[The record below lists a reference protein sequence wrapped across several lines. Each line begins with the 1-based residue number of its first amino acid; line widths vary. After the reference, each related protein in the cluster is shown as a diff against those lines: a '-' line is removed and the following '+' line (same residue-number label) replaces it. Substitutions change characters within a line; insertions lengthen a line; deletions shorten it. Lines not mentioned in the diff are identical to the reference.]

1 VTVAEGKTVDLLRSM
16 LSILPTRE
24 DQVANALSYGADA
37 VILDL
42 EAVEPSERERAREAA
57 RAALPSLVNEHIQRW
72 VRVNPSHEL
81 LAKPDIRAVV
91 SPDLTGVVLPRATS
105 RNHIL
110 YIEALLRDAERL
122 NGVKEGATKLIA
134 TIETADGLVHCTEI
148 ARASRRTVALL
159 FGAEEYCE
167 DLGVSRTKGGH
178 ELQYPRSQIAVTA
191 RVAGL
196 LAIDTPYPDIR
207 DDVGLRA
214 DAESARTVGFHGKV
228 ALGPAQVP
236 ALNDIFRPTPEVVE
250 YARRVMEAHEAA
262 VERGEAALVDG
273 RVIDRSRAARA
284 RRIIDLA
291 TAIEAREAQSAI

>member
-1 VTVAEGKTVDLLRSM
+1 MAEGKTVDLLRSM
-16 LSILPTRE
+16 LSVPPTRE
-24 DQVANALSYGADA
+24 DLIGNALSYGADA

-42 EAVEPSERERAREAA
+42 EAVEPSERARAREAA
-57 RAALPSLVNEHIQRW
+57 RTAVPRLMHEHVQRW
-72 VRVNPSHEL
+72 VRLNPSHEL
-81 LAKPDIRAVV
+81 LAKPGIRAVV
-91 SPDLTGVVLPRATS
+91 SAELTGVVLPRATS

-122 NGVKEGATKLIA
+122 NGVKEGETKLIA
-134 TIETADGLVHCTEI
+134 TIESAEGVVNCAEI

-191 RVAGL
+191 RVAGV
-196 LAIDTPYPDIR
+196 LALDTPYPDIR

-228 ALGPAQVP
+228 ALDAAQVP
-236 ALNDIFRPTPEVVE
+236 VLNGIFRPTPEVVE
-250 YARRVMEAHEAA
+250 YARRVTEAQEAA
-262 VERGEAALVDG
+262 LERGDAILVDG

-291 TAIEAREAQSAI
+291 TAIEAREGQSAI